1 MGNRG
6 GLSAFFCRNSLK
18 SPKSRQHFQGLIR
31 ATRPF
36 DMHIPELPAGPMRAA
51 LLRMRLLVIAAA
63 VFGVAAVALLPRAV
77 ESGWLLLVQD
87 DPVALADRKLARS
100 FNSEAAVREIEAA
113 LAADDADLAKSFV
126 ELARDRNVAVAPELI
141 AKVDA
146 AVEKASSALKTA
158 ENFTRG
164 LIVGEPDDLVSLAG
178 TALGDLFVFGDIRDA
193 IREGS
198 RYAQGQEADHLI
210 LGLSAVGIAVT
221 AGTYA
226 SLGTGAPAR
235 VGLSLVKAARK
246 TGRISARMAESVTR
260 TLRSVVDGPALRKAL
275 DAASATNPAMTARA
289 VREAVKIE
297 KADDLFRLT
306 RNVGEVQAKA
316 GTRAALDGLKISDS
330 PREMARVAKLAE
342 KEGGKTRA
350 ILKFLGRGAIAL
362 TAAAFDL
369 SLWVLWAALTL
380 FGFVSAAK
388 GAVERATW
396 RGLQRRKVRRAK
408 QELLRQRRLAMAG
421 AEG

>member
-1 MGNRG
+1 
-6 GLSAFFCRNSLK
+6 
-18 SPKSRQHFQGLIR
+18 
-31 ATRPF
+31 
-36 DMHIPELPAGPMRAA
+36 
-51 LLRMRLLVIAAA
+51 MRLLVIVTGLFA
-63 VFGVAAVALLPRAV
+63 VAAVALLPRAI

-87 DPVALADRKLARS
+87 DPVALADRKLVRS
-100 FNSEAAVREIEAA
+100 FNSEAAAREIEAA
-113 LAADDADLAKSFV
+113 LAADDAELAKSFV
-126 ELARDRNVAVAPELI
+126 DLARDRNVPVAPELT

-146 AVEKASSALKTA
+146 AVEKAAGALKTA

-164 LIVGEPDDLVSLAG
+164 LIIGEPDDIVSLAG

-193 IREGS
+193 VREGS
-198 RYAQGQEADHLI
+198 RYAQGKDVDHLI
-210 LGLSAVGIAVT
+210 LGLSAVGIAIT

-260 TLRSVVDGPALRKAL
+260 TLRSVVDGPALRKAI
-275 DAASATNPAMTARA
+275 DGASATNPAAAARA
-289 VREAVKIE
+289 VREAVKVE

-306 RNVGEVQAKA
+306 RNVGDVQAKA
-316 GTRAALDGLKISDS
+316 GTRAALDGLKISNS

-342 KEGGKTRA
+342 KEGSRTRA

-362 TAAAFDL
+362 TVAAFDL
-369 SLWVLWAALTL
+369 SLWVLWAALTM
-380 FGFVSAAK
+380 FGFVATAK

-396 RGLQRRKVRRAK
+396 RGLQRGKIRRAK
-408 QELLRQRRLAMAG
+408 RELMRQRRLAIAPAQG
-421 AEG
+421 

>member
-1 MGNRG
+1 
-6 GLSAFFCRNSLK
+6 
-18 SPKSRQHFQGLIR
+18 
-31 ATRPF
+31 
-36 DMHIPELPAGPMRAA
+36 MRAA
-51 LLRMRLLVIAAA
+51 FVRMRLLMIAA
-63 VFGVAAVALLPRAV
+63 GICGIAAIALLPPAI

-87 DPVALADRKLARS
+87 DPAALADRKLARS
-100 FNSEAAVREIEAA
+100 FNSEAAAREIEAA
-113 LAADDADLAKSFV
+113 LAADDAELARSFV
-126 ELARDRNVAVAPELI
+126 ELARDRDVSVSPEL
-141 AKVDA
+141 AARVDA
-146 AVEKASSALKTA
+146 AIEQASSALKTA

-164 LIVGEPDDLVSLAG
+164 LIVGEPDDMVSLAG

-193 IREGS
+193 VREGS
-198 RYAQGQEADHLI
+198 RYAQGKEVDPLI
-210 LGLSAVGIAVT
+210 FGLSAVGIAIT

-226 SLGTGAPAR
+226 SLGSGAPAR

-246 TGRISARMAESVTR
+246 TGRISVRMAESVGR
-260 TLRSVVDGPALRKAL
+260 TLRSVVDGAALRKAM
-275 DAASATNPAMTARA
+275 AGAATNPAMTARA

-297 KADDLFRLT
+297 KAGDLFLLT
-306 RNVGEVQAKA
+306 RNVGDVQAKA

-342 KEGGKTRA
+342 REGGKTRA

-362 TAAAFDL
+362 TVAAFDL
-369 SLWVLWAALTL
+369 SLWVLWAVLTL

-396 RGLQRRKVRRAK
+396 RGLQRRKARRAK
-408 QELLRQRRLAMAG
+408 REVERQRRLAMAP

>member
-1 MGNRG
+1 
-6 GLSAFFCRNSLK
+6 
-18 SPKSRQHFQGLIR
+18 
-31 ATRPF
+31 
-36 DMHIPELPAGPMRAA
+36 MHIPQPPAGPMRAA
-51 LLRMRLLVIAAA
+51 LVRMRLLMIAA
-63 VFGVAAVALLPRAV
+63 GICGIAAVALLPRAI

-87 DPVALADRKLARS
+87 DPAALADRKLARS
-100 FNSEAAVREIEAA
+100 FNSEAASREIEAA
-113 LAADDADLAKSFV
+113 LAADDAELARSFV
-126 ELARDRNVAVAPELI
+126 ELARDRNVRLDPDLI
-141 AKVDA
+141 AKVDE

-164 LIVGEPDDLVSLAG
+164 LIVGEPDDMVSLAG

-198 RYAQGQEADHLI
+198 RYAQGKEVDPLI
-210 LGLSAVGIAVT
+210 LGLSAVGIAIT

-246 TGRISARMAESVTR
+246 TGRISARMAESVAR
-260 TLRSVVDGPALRKAL
+260 TLRSVVDTPALRKAF
-275 DAASATNPAMTARA
+275 DGASATSPAMTARA

-342 KEGGKTRA
+342 KQGGKTRA
-350 ILKFLGRGAIAL
+350 VLKFLGRGAIAL
-362 TAAAFDL
+362 TVAAFDL

-396 RGLQRRKVRRAK
+396 RGLQRKKVRRAER
-408 QELLRQRRLAMAG
+408 ELERQRRLATAAAQG
-421 AEG
+421 

>member
-1 MGNRG
+1 
-6 GLSAFFCRNSLK
+6 
-18 SPKSRQHFQGLIR
+18 
-31 ATRPF
+31 
-36 DMHIPELPAGPMRAA
+36 MHIPEPQAGPMRAA
-51 LLRMRLLVIAAA
+51 LLRMRLLMVAAGI
-63 VFGVAAVALLPRAV
+63 FGIAAVALLPRAI

-100 FNSEAAVREIEAA
+100 FDSAAATREIQAA
-113 LAADDADLAKSFV
+113 LAEDDAELAKSFV
-126 ELARDRNVAVAPELI
+126 ELARDRNVAVAPEVT

-146 AVEKASSALKTA
+146 AVEKAASALKTA
-158 ENFTRG
+158 ETFTRG

-198 RYAQGQEADHLI
+198 RYAQGQEVDPLI
-210 LGLSAVGIAVT
+210 IGLSAVGIAVT

-260 TLRSVVDGPALRKAL
+260 TLRSVIDGPALRKAI
-275 DAASATNPAMTARA
+275 DGASAANPALTARA

-362 TAAAFDL
+362 TVAAFDL

-408 QELLRQRRLAMAG
+408 QELQRQRRLAMAAAQG
-421 AEG
+421 

>member
-1 MGNRG
+1 
-6 GLSAFFCRNSLK
+6 
-18 SPKSRQHFQGLIR
+18 
-31 ATRPF
+31 
-36 DMHIPELPAGPMRAA
+36 MHIPQPPAGPMRAA
-51 LLRMRLLVIAAA
+51 LIRMRLLMIAAGI
-63 VFGVAAVALLPRAV
+63 FGIGALALLPPAI
-77 ESGWLLLVQD
+77 EAGWLLLVQD
-87 DPVALADRKLARS
+87 EPAELADRKLARS
-100 FNSEAAVREIEAA
+100 FDSAAATREIEAA
-113 LAADDADLAKSFV
+113 LAADDADLARSFV
-126 ELARDRNVAVAPELI
+126 ELARDRKVALAPDLVARI
-141 AKVDA
+141 DA
-146 AVEKASSALKTA
+146 AVEQAASTLKTA

-193 IREGS
+193 VREGS
-198 RYAQGQEADHLI
+198 RYAQGKEVDHLI

-246 TGRISARMAESVTR
+246 TGRLSARMAESVGR
-260 TLRSVVDGPALRKAL
+260 TLRSVIDGPALRKAV
-275 DAASATNPAMTARA
+275 DGMSVTNPAMTARA

-297 KADDLFRLT
+297 KADDLFRMT

-316 GTRAALDGLKISDS
+316 GARAALDGLKISDS

-362 TAAAFDL
+362 TVAAFDL

-408 QELLRQRRLAMAG
+408 REVERQRRLATAAAQG
-421 AEG
+421 

>member
-1 MGNRG
+1 
-6 GLSAFFCRNSLK
+6 
-18 SPKSRQHFQGLIR
+18 
-31 ATRPF
+31 
-36 DMHIPELPAGPMRAA
+36 
-51 LLRMRLLVIAAA
+51 
-63 VFGVAAVALLPRAV
+63 
-77 ESGWLLLVQD
+77 
-87 DPVALADRKLARS
+87 
-100 FNSEAAVREIEAA
+100 
-113 LAADDADLAKSFV
+113 
-126 ELARDRNVAVAPELI
+126 
-141 AKVDA
+141 
-146 AVEKASSALKTA
+146 
-158 ENFTRG
+158 
-164 LIVGEPDDLVSLAG
+164 LVSLAG

-198 RYAQGQEADHLI
+198 RYAQGQDVDHLI

-226 SLGTGAPAR
+226 SLGAGAPAR
-235 VGLSLVKAARK
+235 VGLSLVNAGRK
-246 TGRISARMAESVTR
+246 TGRISSRMAESVTR
-260 TLRSVVDGPALRKAL
+260 TLRSVIDGPALRKAL
-275 DAASATNPAMTARA
+275 DSASTTNPAVTARA

-362 TAAAFDL
+362 TVAAFDL

-408 QELLRQRRLAMAG
+408 RELRRQRRLAMAAAQG
-421 AEG
+421 

>member
-1 MGNRG
+1 
-6 GLSAFFCRNSLK
+6 
-18 SPKSRQHFQGLIR
+18 
-31 ATRPF
+31 
-36 DMHIPELPAGPMRAA
+36 
-51 LLRMRLLVIAAA
+51 MRLLMIAAGI
-63 VFGVAAVALLPRAV
+63 FGIAAVALLPRAI

-87 DPVALADRKLARS
+87 DPVGLADRKLARS
-100 FNSEAAVREIEAA
+100 FNSEAATREIEAA
-113 LAADDADLAKSFV
+113 LAADDAELAKSFV
-126 ELARDRNVAVAPELI
+126 ELARDRNVAVAPALI

-146 AVEKASSALKTA
+146 AVEKAAGALKTA
-158 ENFTRG
+158 ETFTRG

-178 TALGDLFVFGDIRDA
+178 TALGDLFVVGDIRDA
-193 IREGS
+193 VREGT
-198 RYAQGQEADHLI
+198 RYAQGQEVDHLI

-221 AGTYA
+221 AGTYV

-260 TLRSVVDGPALRKAL
+260 TLRSVIDGPALRKAI
-275 DAASATNPAMTARA
+275 DSASATNPAATARA

-316 GTRAALDGLKISDS
+316 GTRAALEGLKISDS

-342 KEGGKTRA
+342 KQGGKTRA

-362 TAAAFDL
+362 TVAAFDL

-388 GAVERATW
+388 GAVERAAW
-396 RGLQRRKVRRAK
+396 RGLQRRKVRHAK
-408 QELLRQRRLAMAG
+408 REPQRQRRLATASAQG
-421 AEG
+421 